1 MNRDAADILKEAL
14 ALPSD
19 QRAALAGSLINSLD
33 DEPDE
38 GIEEAWSVEIARRLA
53 QIDSGEIRLL
63 SWAEARS
70 RLRLEL
76 AVGGGAA

>member
-19 QRAALAGSLINSLD
+19 QRAALAGSLISSLD

-38 GIEEAWSVEIARRLA
+38 AVEEAWSVEIARRLA
-53 QIDSGEIRLL
+53 EIDSGQVKLL
-63 SWAEARS
+63 SWAEARN
-70 RLRLEL
+70 RLKRQ
-76 AVGGGAA
+76 